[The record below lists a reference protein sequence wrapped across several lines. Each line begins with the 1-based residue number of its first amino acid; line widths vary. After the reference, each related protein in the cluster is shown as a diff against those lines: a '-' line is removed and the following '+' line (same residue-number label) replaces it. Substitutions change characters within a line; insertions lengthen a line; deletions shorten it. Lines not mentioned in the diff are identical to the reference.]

1 MEGGLGW
8 IGHWPWGWSV
18 DYKFELHLAS
28 PILLLLSPTMLT
40 MYSIQADIKVPASV
54 LSLEPNSIAIRT
66 IPLPFP
72 LSAVRVVCQMT
83 HPDGITCDTIIEKMV
98 KLPNRH
104 GRYIANSERASG
116 KWQKVPTAGAPKAAE
131 KEKEPHDA
139 DTLRYEVEEVTWTPT
154 LLRAPMPGG
163 VIDELRNKYSK
174 YRTRHEPR
182 YQLALDNRERRKA
195 EWKAWAKSGGSMLS
209 SPAREAAAKA
219 RDEKAALPRPTL
231 RREILEKIGEV
242 MAGKG
247 IELTDARRREMERN
261 LATEAVVAEA
271 EGGREVMRA
280 KAEIVIEGEGE
291 GEGEGVMDTEGEVQD
306 AMDRLGI
313 NEMVLEQEEGRDG
326 GKPVR

>member
-1 MEGGLGW
+1 
-8 IGHWPWGWSV
+8 
-18 DYKFELHLAS
+18 
-28 PILLLLSPTMLT
+28 
-40 MYSIQADIKVPASV
+40 
-54 LSLEPNSIAIRT
+54 
-66 IPLPFP
+66 
-72 LSAVRVVCQMT
+72 
-83 HPDGITCDTIIEKMV
+83 
-98 KLPNRH
+98 
-104 GRYIANSERASG
+104 
-116 KWQKVPTAGAPKAAE
+116 
-131 KEKEPHDA
+131 
-139 DTLRYEVEEVTWTPT
+139 
-154 LLRAPMPGG
+154 
-163 VIDELRNKYSK
+163 
-174 YRTRHEPR
+174 
-182 YQLALDNRERRKA
+182 
-195 EWKAWAKSGGSMLS
+195 MLS

>member
-1 MEGGLGW
+1 
-8 IGHWPWGWSV
+8 
-18 DYKFELHLAS
+18 
-28 PILLLLSPTMLT
+28 
-40 MYSIQADIKVPASV
+40 
-54 LSLEPNSIAIRT
+54 
-66 IPLPFP
+66 
-72 LSAVRVVCQMT
+72 
-83 HPDGITCDTIIEKMV
+83 
-98 KLPNRH
+98 
-104 GRYIANSERASG
+104 
-116 KWQKVPTAGAPKAAE
+116 
-131 KEKEPHDA
+131 
-139 DTLRYEVEEVTWTPT
+139 
-154 LLRAPMPGG
+154 
-163 VIDELRNKYSK
+163 
-174 YRTRHEPR
+174 
-182 YQLALDNRERRKA
+182 
-195 EWKAWAKSGGSMLS
+195 MLS

-291 GEGEGVMDTEGEVQD
+291 GEGFMDTEGEVQD

>member
-1 MEGGLGW
+1 
-8 IGHWPWGWSV
+8 
-18 DYKFELHLAS
+18 
-28 PILLLLSPTMLT
+28 
-40 MYSIQADIKVPASV
+40 
-54 LSLEPNSIAIRT
+54 
-66 IPLPFP
+66 
-72 LSAVRVVCQMT
+72 
-83 HPDGITCDTIIEKMV
+83 
-98 KLPNRH
+98 
-104 GRYIANSERASG
+104 
-116 KWQKVPTAGAPKAAE
+116 
-131 KEKEPHDA
+131 
-139 DTLRYEVEEVTWTPT
+139 
-154 LLRAPMPGG
+154 
-163 VIDELRNKYSK
+163 
-174 YRTRHEPR
+174 
-182 YQLALDNRERRKA
+182 
-195 EWKAWAKSGGSMLS
+195 MLS

-291 GEGEGVMDTEGEVQD
+291 GEGVMDTEGEVQD